1 MTPRAP
7 ALAAQALPRP
17 NQGLWRPVDALARRA
32 ARPVDG
38 ASAAVFRIAFGAIGL
53 AAVIRFFAHGWIDQL
68 YLAPAH
74 HFKYIGFE
82 WVAAWPAP
90 WMHLHFA
97 ALALLAIAVILGIRS
112 RPAVLLFTIGFT
124 YVELIDKT
132 TYLNHYYWLSLAGL
146 LLAALPVHRAWTL
159 DARRN
164 PKPGD
169 DRIPVGAIWL
179 LRAQIAVLYLF
190 AGIAKL
196 NPDWLLH
203 AQPLAIWL
211 PHHADAPLIGPLMTQ
226 PWLPYAM
233 SWAGAAFDCTIALWL
248 LIPRTRPAAWLVLA
262 AFHLITGLLF
272 PIGVFPALMA
282 AAALVFFNPDWP
294 RHAPARAL
302 NRLNRIRPTRKPEPL
317 LESTRTML
325 QHSCAKP
332 AEPPKRPARIA
343 LPARLTVPAR
353 LTARLAVIAVALI
366 ALVQIAVPLRHHLYP
381 GNVRWNEEAY
391 RFSWRVLL
399 TDKTG
404 HLEYRVADPAT
415 GLDRIVRPGD
425 HFTPLQVERMAR
437 QPDMIQQ
444 GAKIIRD
451 HYRSLG
457 HPAPQVRADAR
468 VAWNGRPATPLID
481 PQIDLAAQPTTILP
495 KPWLLPPPD

>member
-1 MTPRAP
+1 MSARVP
-7 ALAAQALPRP
+7 ALAAPALPHLRACGP
-17 NQGLWRPVDALARRA
+17 RRAIDGLAAHA

-38 ASAAVFRIAFGAIGL
+38 ASAVVFRIAFGAIGL
-53 AAVIRFFAHGWIDQL
+53 AAVFRFFAHGWIDQL
-68 YLAPAH
+68 YIAPAH
-74 HFKYIGFE
+74 HFKYAGFE

-97 ALALLAIAVILGIRS
+97 VLAVLAVAVILGIRS
-112 RPAVLLFTIGFT
+112 RAAVLLFTVGFT

-159 DARRN
+159 DARRD
-164 PKPGD
+164 PRPD
-169 DRIPVGAIWL
+169 DGAIPVGAIWL
-179 LRAQIAVLYLF
+179 LRAQIAALYLF

-211 PHHADAPLIGPLMTQ
+211 PHHADAPIVGPLMTQ

-233 SWAGAAFDCTIALWL
+233 SWTGAAFDCTIALWL
-248 LIPRTRPAAWLVLA
+248 LIPRTRAGAWIVLA

-282 AAALVFFNPDWP
+282 AAALIFFNPDWP
-294 RHAPARAL
+294 RRAL
-302 NRLNRIRPTRKPEPL
+302 DRIRRTRKPEPL
-317 LESTRTML
+317 LQRSVKML
-325 QHSCAKP
+325 HYSSDR
-332 AEPPKRPARIA
+332 PPKWPARIA
-343 LPARLTVPAR
+343 V
-353 LTARLAVIAVALI
+353 LAVAAV
-366 ALVQIAVPLRHHLYP
+366 ALVQIAVPLRHYLYP

-399 TDKTG
+399 TEKTG

-415 GLDRIVRPGD
+415 GLNLRVDPAD
-425 HFTPLQVERMAR
+425 HFTPLQVERMAH

-444 GAKIIRD
+444 GAKIIAD
-451 HYRSLG
+451 HYRALG
-457 HPAPQVRADAR
+457 HPDPQVRADAH
-468 VAWNGRPATPLID
+468 VAWNGRPAARLID
-481 PQIDLAAQPTTILP
+481 PEVDLAAQHATILP
-495 KPWLLPPPD
+495 KSWLLPAPD

>member
-1 MTPRAP
+1 MTALVPSLAAHAVPRLRPWRAID
-7 ALAAQALPRP
+7 ALAA
-17 NQGLWRPVDALARRA
+17 RA

-53 AAVIRFFAHGWIDQL
+53 AAVIRFFAYGWIDQL
-68 YLAPAH
+68 YAAPAH
-74 HFKYIGFE
+74 HFKYAGFE

-97 ALALLAIAVILGIRS
+97 ALALLAIAVILGVRS
-112 RPAVLLFTIGFT
+112 RAAVLLFTIGFT

-146 LLAALPVHRAWTL
+146 LLAALPVHRTWTL

-164 PKPGD
+164 PRPGD
-169 DRIPVGAIWL
+169 GRIPVGAIWL
-179 LRAQIAVLYLF
+179 LRAQVAALYLF

-196 NPDWLLH
+196 NPDWLLQ

-211 PHHADAPLIGPLMTQ
+211 PHHADAPLVGPLMTQ

-248 LIPRTRPAAWLVLA
+248 LIPRTRAFAWIVLA
-262 AFHLITGLLF
+262 VFHLITGLLF
-272 PIGVFPALMA
+272 PIGVFPALMTA
-282 AAALVFFNPDWP
+282 TALIFFNPDWP
-294 RHAPARAL
+294 RRAL
-302 NRLNRIRPTRKPEPL
+302 SHARGRIRRTRK
-317 LESTRTML
+317 
-325 QHSCAKP
+325 
-332 AEPPKRPARIA
+332 AEPPLERTERISQYGSETPKSSARATWIA
-343 LPARLTVPAR
+343 RV
-353 LTARLAVIAVALI
+353 AVIAVALI

-399 TDKTG
+399 TEKTG
-404 HLEYRVADPAT
+404 HFEYRVADPAT
-415 GLDRIVRPGD
+415 GLNLLVQPSD
-425 HFTPLQVERMAR
+425 HFTPLQVERMAH

-451 HYRSLG
+451 YYRGLG
-457 HPAPQVRADAR
+457 HPDPQVRADAR
-468 VAWNGRPATPLID
+468 VAYNGRPAARLID
-481 PQIDLAAQPTTILP
+481 PKVDLAAQPTTILP
-495 KPWLLPPPD
+495 KPWLLPAPD

>member
-1 MTPRAP
+1 MSARSP
-7 ALAAQALPRP
+7 ALPAATLNRAARSDP
-17 NQGLWRPVDALARRA
+17 WRAVDALASRA
-32 ARPVDG
+32 ARPVD
-38 ASAAVFRIAFGAIGL
+38 ASSAAVFRIAFGAIGL
-53 AAVIRFFAHGWIDQL
+53 AAVFRFFAHGWIDQL
-68 YLAPAH
+68 YVAPAH
-74 HFKYIGFE
+74 HFKYAGFE
-82 WVAAWPAP
+82 WVSAWPAP

-97 ALALLAIAVILGIRS
+97 ALALLAVAVILGIRS
-112 RPAVLLFTIGFT
+112 RFAVLLFTIGFT

-159 DARRN
+159 DARRD
-164 PKPGD
+164 PRPGD
-169 DRIPVGAIWL
+169 SQIPVGAIWL

-211 PHHADAPLIGPLMTQ
+211 PHHADAPLVGPLMTQ
-226 PWLPYAM
+226 SWLPFAM
-233 SWAGAAFDCTIALWL
+233 SWAGAAFDCTIAAWL
-248 LIPRTRPAAWLVLA
+248 LIPRTRAAAWIILA
-262 AFHLITGLLF
+262 AFHLATGLLF

-282 AAALVFFNPDWP
+282 AAALIFFNPDWP
-294 RHAPARAL
+294 RRAL
-302 NRLNRIRPTRKPEPL
+302 DRLRRTAKAEPPL
-317 LESTRTML
+317 QRTVKML
-325 QHSCAKP
+325 HYTSDR
-332 AEPPKRPARIA
+332 PPKRPARA
-343 LPARLTVPAR
+343 
-353 LTARLAVIAVALI
+353 AVIAVALV

-399 TDKTG
+399 TEKAG
-404 HLEYRVADPAT
+404 HLEYRVSDPAT
-415 GLDRIVRPGD
+415 GLDLLVDPAD
-425 HFTPLQVERMAR
+425 HFTPLQVERMAH

-451 HYRSLG
+451 RYRALG

-468 VAWNGRPATPLID
+468 VAWNGRPAARLID
-481 PQIDLAAQPTTILP
+481 PEADLAAQPLSILP
-495 KPWLLPPPD
+495 KPWILPAPG